1 MKAEITDYFDK
12 NYQKF
17 LKLRKK
23 VHLRPDEENV
33 HDLRIASRRLLTLI
47 RIFQLDPFSKPLK
60 KAANKLGD
68 LRDVDVSVSHANEYG
83 LETKKLKAE
92 RKKLRKKVKKFF
104 TKDHQKI
111 IEKIIHHAQVKLT
124 EKNEDDLHEV
134 VNNYKEEMLK
144 WKDVPIGR
152 ENFHQFRIALKKA
165 RYILE
170 AQGEKVKDL
179 VRLQDLLGDIHDL
192 EVLTDKTGTTD
203 EIQHMKLREFEEA
216 VKLKRRL
223 QKEEFLF
230 H

>member
-1 MKAEITDYFDK
+1 MKEEVTDYFDK

-17 LKLRKK
+17 IKLRKK
-23 VHLRPDEENV
+23 VHLQPDEENV

-47 RIFQLDPFSKPLK
+47 RVFELDPFSKPLK
-60 KAANKLGD
+60 KAANKLGE
-68 LRDVDVSVSHANEYG
+68 LRDVDVSVSHADLYG
-83 LETKKLKAE
+83 LDTKKLKNE
-92 RKKLRKKVKKFF
+92 RKKLRKKVRKFF
-104 TKDHQKI
+104 TKQHEKI
-111 IEKIIHHAQVKLT
+111 IDKIIHHAQVKLQ
-124 EKNEDDLHEV
+124 EKDEDDLHRV
-134 VNNYKEEMLK
+134 VDKYKEEMMK

-165 RYILE
+165 RYLLE

-179 VRLQDLLGDIHDL
+179 VKLQDLLGDIHDL

-203 EIQHMKLREFEEA
+203 EIQKMKMQEFEA
-216 VKLKRRL
+216 AIKLKRRL